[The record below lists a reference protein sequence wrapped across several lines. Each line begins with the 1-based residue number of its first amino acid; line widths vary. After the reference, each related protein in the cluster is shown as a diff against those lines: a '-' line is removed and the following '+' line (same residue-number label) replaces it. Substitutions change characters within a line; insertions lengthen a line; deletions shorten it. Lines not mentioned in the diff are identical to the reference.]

1 MKRMFIYFIS
11 ILMVLLVQKDVL
23 CNDEIPIKV
32 DENIQ
37 SQIERIA
44 TETLSEGDLFQ
55 AVSNLDKDGKNIGRV
70 LPQLILGKWGQ
81 VSSWIVLKSLLS
93 CIAPSWFF
101 YRKTK

>member
-70 LPQLILGKWGQ
+70 LPQLILWKFPGRSQLINLRNEK
-81 VSSWIVLKSLLS
+81 
-93 CIAPSWFF
+93 
-101 YRKTK
+101 